1 MHFIGLIHS
10 MRSNPLQLIF
20 LGPHSQ
26 SGSGRLRRVHFSPAA
41 LCMSCDSYVIEF

>member
-10 MRSNPLQLIF
+10 VMSDYSQLIF

-26 SGSGRLRRVHFSPAA
+26 SVSGRLRRVHSLPAA